1 MRQLIFA
8 AALLV
13 AGCGG
18 GPDFACD
25 IVQTTGGVKSHGC
38 TEIAEVDS
46 SQLDEAE
53 SACTQQGGGVVDS
66 CSSDGDLGVCVFTSG
81 GITGDVHFY
90 SEGGVTAAIAELAC
104 KELEGS
110 WTAS

>member
-38 TEIAEVDS
+38 TEIDEVDS
-46 SQLDEAE
+46 SQSDAAAA
-53 SACTQQGGGVVDS
+53 SCKQQGGVVVDS
-66 CSSDGDLGVCVFTSG
+66 CPSEGDLGVCVFTSG

-90 SEGGVTAAIAELAC
+90 SEGGVTAAIAKTAC
-104 KELEGS
+104 DQLKGS
-110 WTAS
+110 WTAN